1 MARIAGG
8 IEFFTSG
15 KTVTGLITL
24 SGTNLPDMIRAQ
36 ASIHLSRIKRAQDLH
51 ALRMAVERAEGFIEG
66 VEASGIL
73 ATSTVEHLSLIF
85 QNAGA
90 ARRLELEA

>member
-1 MARIAGG
+1 M
-8 IEFFTSG
+8 
-15 KTVTGLITL
+15 TGLITL
-24 SGTNLPDMIRAQ
+24 SGTHLPDMIRAQ
-36 ASIHLSRIKRAQDLH
+36 ASIHLSRLGRAQDLH
-51 ALRMAVERAEGFIEG
+51 ALLIAVERAEGFIEG

-73 ATSTVEHLSLIF
+73 ATSTVENLSLIF